1 MDFSL
6 IYFADGSSAS
16 TDRYQLLI
24 EGARFAD
31 SHGFAAV
38 WTPERHFHAVGGP
51 YPNPAVTGAAV
62 AAITER
68 IAIRAGSVVAP
79 LQHPVRIAEEWAVVD
94 NLSGGRA
101 GIAFASG
108 WHAVDFVLRPENY
121 ANRRQVLIDTIGTVR
136 RLWRGERV
144 ELVDGTGAPVQVR
157 AYPAPIQPELPIWL
171 TSVSSPATFQHAGE
185 LGAGILTSLLG
196 QDLDELA
203 ERISIYRRAF
213 RAQNGAK
220 SDGHVAL
227 MLHTFLGADRDEVRE
242 IVRQPFSD
250 FLRSSIDLITR
261 ASGDVHPDIN
271 PEDINPADLKFM
283 VNQFFERHFEMRG
296 LFGTVEDGMRLLTRL
311 AEIGVDEVACL
322 IDFVNDTKAVLGSLD
337 YLEELRSGFSKVI
350 RPAACRPTGCSGT

>member
-6 IYFADGSSAS
+6 FYFADDSSAS

-62 AAITER
+62 AAVTER

-79 LQHPVRIAEEWAVVD
+79 LHHPVRIAEEWAVVD

-121 ANRRQVLIDTIGTVR
+121 ANRRQVLTDTVGTVR
-136 RLWRGERV
+136 RLWRGENV
-144 ELVDGTGAPVQVR
+144 ELVDGTGAHVQVR
-157 AYPAPIQPELPIWL
+157 VYPAPVQPDVPIWL

-185 LGAGILTSLLG
+185 LGAGVLTNLLA
-196 QDLDELA
+196 QDLDGLA
-203 ERISIYRRAF
+203 EKISIYRRAF
-213 RAQNGAK
+213 RAQGGAGN
-220 SDGHVAL
+220 DGHVAL
-227 MLHTFLGADRDEVRE
+227 MLHTFLGANREEVKKVVRE
-242 IVRQPFSD
+242 PFSN
-250 FLRSSIDLITR
+250 FLRNSIDLIIR
-261 ASGDVHPDIN
+261 APGDGHPSIKPEDIN
-271 PEDINPADLKFM
+271 PEDLNFLVKQSFDRY
-283 VNQFFERHFEMRG
+283 FETGG
-296 LFGTVEDGMRLLTRL
+296 LFGTVEDGISLLTRL
-311 AEIGVDEVACL
+311 AEIGVDEVACF
-322 IDFVNDTKAVLGSLD
+322 IDFIGDTNAVFSSLD
-337 YLEELRSGFSKVI
+337 YLEKLRTSFSSGATQNRK
-350 RPAACRPTGCSGT
+350 AD